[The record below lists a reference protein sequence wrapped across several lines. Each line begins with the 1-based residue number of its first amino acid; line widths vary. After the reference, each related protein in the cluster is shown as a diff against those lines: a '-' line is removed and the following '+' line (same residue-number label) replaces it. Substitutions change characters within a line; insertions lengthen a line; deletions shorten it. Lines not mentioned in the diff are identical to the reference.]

1 MPLLY
6 LDSELPV
13 QYINMNTAER
23 LSVLE
28 PYGMGNASPIFFARK
43 MTVAQVRPLSEGK
56 HVKLTLRSG
65 EFYIDA
71 VGFNMGELNEILKN
85 DDLIDIAFNL
95 DINLYRGMR
104 QLQVLL
110 KDVKLSEITG

>member
-1 MPLLY
+1 
-6 LDSELPV
+6 
-13 QYINMNTAER
+13 
-23 LSVLE
+23 
-28 PYGMGNASPIFFARK
+28 

-71 VGFNMGELNEILKN
+71 VGFNMGELNEVLKN

-104 QLQVLL
+104 QLQVFAKRREIKRNYRLGDELL
-110 KDVKLSEITG
+110 IDARGPRL

>member
-1 MPLLY
+1 M
-6 LDSELPV
+6 
-13 QYINMNTAER
+13 
-23 LSVLE
+23 
-28 PYGMGNASPIFFARK
+28 
-43 MTVAQVRPLSEGK
+43 
-56 HVKLTLRSG
+56 KLTLRSG

-71 VGFNMGELNEILKN
+71 VGFNMGELNEVLKN